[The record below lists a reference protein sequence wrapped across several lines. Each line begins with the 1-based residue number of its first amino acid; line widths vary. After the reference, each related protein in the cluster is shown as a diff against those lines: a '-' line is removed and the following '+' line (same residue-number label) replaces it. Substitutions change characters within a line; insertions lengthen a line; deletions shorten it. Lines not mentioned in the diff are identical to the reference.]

1 MPPSP
6 QQGLRTPVGHLITV
20 SLITA
25 VITIPT
31 LIEHSDDESSAA
43 PSGDSDDES
52 SAAPSGEGA
61 TTIEDIF
68 GPACDQVPTEGEGS
82 AQGMGLDRAS
92 WARTDDIR
100 AISTARFARPA
111 PLGRLSDHE
120 AEQVRRWV
128 NRMLA

>member
-6 QQGLRTPVGHLITV
+6 QQCLRTPVGHLITV

-31 LIEHSDDESSAA
+31 LIEH
-43 PSGDSDDES
+43 SDDES